1 MRAAAV
7 LITLALL
14 FVGCRIAPTRVSESP
29 VPEGAATDPFAVV
42 VEAHR
47 LATQDLWPEFDPQ
60 KIPVAIYDGERT
72 LLFGH
77 SSPPEGFQRVPEH
90 DGVWA
95 YPGRHPAVTANTSVE
110 LGRVATAT
118 LMPPTTAV
126 TLRSRAALLLH
137 ETFHVFQRERHPAWS
152 ANEVDLFTYPV
163 ANAELLAL
171 RRSETEALRR
181 ALASSATAQAE
192 CWTRTALELRQQR
205 FAAMSAG
212 SAAYE
217 RLTELNE
224 GLATYVERRATKEP
238 DTTLLPPEGFAPEA
252 IRQRGYKTGVALA
265 QLLDQFSPTWRTAL
279 EQNDSTPLDVL
290 LSTALVTRAPSVG
303 ACTFTPAE
311 REGFQTAAEVD
322 IRALQARRA
331 EQRRVFLQQP
341 GWRVLISA
349 PGAPLFPQGFD
360 PLNVQTVAQGEVLHT
375 RFVKLGNK
383 TGEIEV
389 LGRPALT
396 EASGEHP
403 LFNGVRMLTLTGFT
417 SEPVITQANGVVR
430 VEADGVSAQLRGALV
445 ERSEQTITVR
455 ITSAL

>member
-1 MRAAAV
+1 MRVAAV

-14 FVGCRIAPTRVSESP
+14 FVGCGIASTRASESP
-29 VPEGAATDPFAVV
+29 VPESDAADPFAVV

-47 LATQDLWPEFDPQ
+47 LATQDLWPGFDPQ

-77 SSPPEGFQRVPEH
+77 ASPPEGFQRLPER
-90 DGVWA
+90 DDVWT

-110 LGRVATAT
+110 LGGVRTAT

-137 ETFHVFQRERHPAWS
+137 EAFHVFQRERHPTWS

-163 ANAELLAL
+163 ANAELLGL
-171 RRSETEALRR
+171 RRAETEALRR
-181 ALASSATAQAE
+181 ALVSSTAAQTE
-192 CWTRTALELRQQR
+192 CWARTATELRQQR

-224 GLATYVERRATKEP
+224 GLATYVERRATKESGG
-238 DTTLLPPEGFAPEA
+238 TLLALEGFAPEA

-265 QLLDQFSPTWRTAL
+265 QLLDQVSPDWRTAL
-279 EQNDSTPLDVL
+279 EQNDTTPLDIL
-290 LSTALVTRAPSVG
+290 LSTALVARAPTAG

-311 REGFQTAAEVD
+311 RDVFQATAEVD
-322 IRALQARRA
+322 IQALQARRA
-331 EQRRVFLQQP
+331 EQRRAFLEQP
-341 GWRVLISA
+341 GWRVLVSA
-349 PGAPLFPQGFD
+349 PGEPLFPQGFD
-360 PLNVQTVAQGEVLHT
+360 PLNVQIVAQGEVLHT

-389 LGRPALT
+389 LGRSALT
-396 EASGEHP
+396 EAAGEHP
-403 LFNGVRMLTLTGFT
+403 LFNGVHMLTLTGFT
-417 SEPVITQANGVVR
+417 SEPVITEANGVAKI
-430 VEADGVSAQLRGALV
+430 EADGVSARLRGAKV
-445 ERSEQTITVR
+445 ERSEKTMTIR
-455 ITSAL
+455 ITLTL